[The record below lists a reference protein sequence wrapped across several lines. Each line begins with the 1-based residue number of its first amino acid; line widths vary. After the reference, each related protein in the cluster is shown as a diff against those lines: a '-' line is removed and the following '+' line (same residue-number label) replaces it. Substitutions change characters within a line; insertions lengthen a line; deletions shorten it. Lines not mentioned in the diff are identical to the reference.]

1 MTRTPSLKT
10 NSPLLG
16 AIEGSIAPRSMR
28 VAKAARQSSRLAA
41 QKRSS
46 GLPLF
51 VAEWCLVSTVQLP
64 ERMSLHV
71 AASLSTVFVSR
82 VPHSATSMN
91 GCATGIS
98 STSTFP
104 VCFWA
109 VSAWL
114 EDIKNKNKYLLNNN
128 LINFYI
134 IRASFPNRSLNLHT
148 QN

>member
-1 MTRTPSLKT
+1 MWAGSHQRKPAQEWERGSCRYGVSPATRTPSVKT

-28 VAKAARQSSRLAA
+28 VVKAARQSSRLAD

-51 VAEWCLVSTVQLP
+51 VVEWCLASIVQLP

-82 VPHSATSMN
+82 VPHSATSIY

-104 VCFWA
+104 VCFL
-109 VSAWL
+109 S
-114 EDIKNKNKYLLNNN
+114 
-128 LINFYI
+128 
-134 IRASFPNRSLNLHT
+134 SFRLA
-148 QN
+148 